1 MHKKYSIGMILI
13 AIYIVFVF
21 TIPPLV
27 FEKSVTPIL
36 AGITIIMVAIYVILG
51 LDIIHRTVIEE
62 LYIAENANLDRNYIE
77 SLIHIL
83 ELDRKSYNEKP
94 QTYVIKQ
101 ESEEEYNNIL
111 GKIKWV
117 VMEYDKIRIL
127 KIFENDKII
136 FVLINSNTQ
145 LEHTV
150 DNILG
155 YYYDLDEIPRSLF

>member
-1 MHKKYSIGMILI
+1 MKGSPDTKKYDKIKH
-13 AIYIVFVF
+13 
-21 TIPPLV
+21 LV
-27 FEKSVTPIL
+27 EVDDDIL
-36 AGITIIMVAIYVILG
+36 AVFS
-51 LDIIHRTVIEE
+51 IESSAMKE
-62 LYIAENANLDRNYIE
+62 LHIAESANLDKNYIE
-77 SLIHIL
+77 SLINIL
-83 ELDRKSYNEKP
+83 ELSQMSESERPKTFEL
-94 QTYVIKQ
+94 KQ
-101 ESEEEYNNIL
+101 ESEEEEHNNIL

-117 VMEYDKIRIL
+117 VTEYDKIRIL